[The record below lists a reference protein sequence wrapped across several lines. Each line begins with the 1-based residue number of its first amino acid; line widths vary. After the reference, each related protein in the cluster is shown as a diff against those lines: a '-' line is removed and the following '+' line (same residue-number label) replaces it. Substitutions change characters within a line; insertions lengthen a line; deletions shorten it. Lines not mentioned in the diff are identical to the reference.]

1 MYRLKDYNRR
11 IFRLSN
17 YSCMLISSKWS
28 RISLKSRPL
37 DTVSLRGDGKP
48 FESRGQR
55 EFPRNPSSRNIYF
68 PIRRLG
74 NVPPDKL
81 TYLSDS
87 RCIELIRQ
95 SITFR
100 SKIFPLCFAIRTIC
114 CSTQVNDVRTTN
126 HINKLMESIVEIVAE
141 SVPFFSSF

>member
-28 RISLKSRPL
+28 RKSLKSRPL

-87 RCIELIRQ
+87 RCIELIR
-95 SITFR
+95 SH
-100 SKIFPLCFAIRTIC
+100 S
-114 CSTQVNDVRTTN
+114 VR
-126 HINKLMESIVEIVAE
+126 KFFQFVS
-141 SVPFFSSF
+141 SFVPFAVRLKSMMFARQIVLIN